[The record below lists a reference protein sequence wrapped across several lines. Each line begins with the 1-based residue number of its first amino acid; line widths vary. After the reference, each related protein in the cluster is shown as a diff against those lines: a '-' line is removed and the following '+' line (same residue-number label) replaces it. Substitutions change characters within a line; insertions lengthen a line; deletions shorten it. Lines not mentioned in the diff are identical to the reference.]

1 MARQGSRSPD
11 TAAGD
16 ERGHHVRSTPDGTS
30 TMGRRIDAF
39 LPLRAWW
46 AIPVAVAF
54 QIAGLALVRTNEDL
68 RWLKV
73 TLILLSFFIALT
85 PVWANRERWG
95 IRIVG
100 LGIVMNL
107 TVMLANGGLMPVA
120 PEARIA
126 SGRHAVAPV
135 YELGKMVP
143 TSKDVLLLPEQTNL
157 YWLSDNI
164 VAGSPINKS
173 FSPGDLV
180 ILAGMAVVIGEFAV
194 GALRRSSPARLGG
207 RE

>member
-1 MARQGSRSPD
+1 MVQSGPRSSD
-11 TAAGD
+11 TSAGD
-16 ERGHHVRSTPDGTS
+16 ERGHHVRSAPDGAT
-30 TMGRRIDAF
+30 TMGSRIDAF

-46 AIPVAVAF
+46 AIPVAVMF

-68 RWLKV
+68 RWLKIA
-73 TLILLSFFIALT
+73 LILLSFFIALV

-95 IRIVG
+95 VRIVG

-143 TSKDVLLLPEQTNL
+143 RSKDVLLLPEQTNL

-164 VAGSPINKS
+164 VAGPPISKA

-180 ILAGMAVVIGEFAV
+180 IMAGMVVVIGEFAV
-194 GALRRSSPARLGG
+194 GARRKSSLAQPSRL
-207 RE
+207 E